1 MKLGGLSTE
10 LCYWQACVRHT
21 VGAAKGVGR
30 DPKTKAIVGMMV
42 AGNGG
47 WTSGYS
53 SMGGLHFPTVFPW
66 LTAKMEGLK
75 C

>member
-21 VGAAKGVGR
+21 AGAAKGVWER
-30 DPKTKAIVGMMV
+30 PQDKSHSRNDV

-66 LTAKMEGLK
+66 LAAKMEGLK